1 MFEETKKEYQLKNRK
16 LVAATVLSA
25 VALSIGNVSLASADD
40 RKMGKDAF
48 LGNVLNGLVAKG
60 TITAS
65 QVDAIQKALKDSKT
79 SMKSEVKALR
89 TAYVKVL
96 TDTLGISESD
106 LTSRLKAGES
116 LAVIAGSKK
125 DALIAAIV
133 TFQTKNIDDALATGK
148 ITSEQAAKLKAKLQ
162 ERVTKEIER
171 AKGLGMGMRP
181 DFKGGMGHGMGWR
194 P

>member
-181 DFKGGMGHGMGWR
+181 DFKDGKGHGMGWR

>member
-1 MFEETKKEYQLKNRK
+1 MFEEKKKEYQLKNRK

-60 TITAS
+60 TVTAS

-116 LAVIAGSKK
+116 LAAIAGSKK

-181 DFKGGMGHGMGWR
+181 DFKGGMGHGMGQR

>member
-1 MFEETKKEYQLKNRK
+1 MKKEYQLKNRK

-40 RKMGKDAF
+40 RKMDKDAF
-48 LGNVLNGLVAKG
+48 LSNVLNGLVAKG